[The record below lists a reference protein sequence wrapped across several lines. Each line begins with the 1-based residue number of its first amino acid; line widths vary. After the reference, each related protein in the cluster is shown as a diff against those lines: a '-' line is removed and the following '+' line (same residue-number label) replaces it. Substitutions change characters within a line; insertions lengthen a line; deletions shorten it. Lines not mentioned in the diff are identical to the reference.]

1 MTQERLQT
9 AYRAEALAAVFP
21 PLLVAAERVASTV
34 AQGVHGRRRA
44 GQGESFWQFRR
55 FQPGDQV
62 SRIDWRRSAKSDRV
76 YIRENEWEAAQ
87 SVWLWRDG
95 SRSMDYRSAESLPTK
110 LERASLLLLAA
121 SSLLLRAGERIAL
134 LGTGTLPA
142 NGAGVLD
149 RISRGIDPAG
159 AAERSDDS
167 LPVFAPLPRYGSLV
181 MVGDFLD
188 PPEGIE
194 TLVSRFAARGV
205 RGHIVQVLDP
215 AELQL
220 PFDGRIRFEGL
231 EDEGTALI
239 PRVES
244 VRDEYNTRLRAQQEA
259 LDSIARRFGWTYVIH
274 GTDQPPQVPLLTLYM
289 AMSGETG
296 L

>member
-1 MTQERLQT
+1 MNEGRLQT
-9 AYRAEALAAVFP
+9 AYRAESLAAVFP
-21 PLLVAAERVASTV
+21 PLLVAAEHVASTV

-55 FQPGDQV
+55 FQPGDQIN
-62 SRIDWRRSAKSDRV
+62 RIDWRRSAKSDRV
-76 YIRENEWEAAQ
+76 YIREHEWEAAQ

-95 SRSMDYRSAESLPTK
+95 SRSMDYRSADALPTK

-121 SSLLLRAGERIAL
+121 TSLLLRAGERVAL
-134 LGTGTLPA
+134 LGSGALPA

-149 RISRGIDPAG
+149 RISRGIDPEG
-159 AAERSDDS
+159 PAARTDDS
-167 LPVFAPLPRYGSLV
+167 LPAFAPLPRYGSLL

-188 PPEGIE
+188 PPEDIDK
-194 TLVSRFAARGV
+194 LVGRFAARGV

-215 AELQL
+215 AELEL
-220 PFDGRIRFEGL
+220 PFGGRVRFEGL
-231 EDEGTALI
+231 EDEGSALI

-244 VRDEYNTRLRAQQEA
+244 IRDQYDRRLRAQQAA
-259 LDSIARRFGWTYVIH
+259 LDAIARRFGWTYIIH
-274 GTDQPPQVPLLTLYM
+274 GTDQPPQVPLLSLYM
-289 AMSGETG
+289 AMSGEAG